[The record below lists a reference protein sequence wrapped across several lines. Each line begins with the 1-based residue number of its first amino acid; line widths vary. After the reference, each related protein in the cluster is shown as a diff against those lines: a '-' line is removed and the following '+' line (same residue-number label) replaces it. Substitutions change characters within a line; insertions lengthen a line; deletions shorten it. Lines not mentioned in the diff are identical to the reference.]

1 MKKYAI
7 GRNGNFNLDFDGN
20 LAVYRT
26 ENGCVYKRAFLD
38 SAILK
43 EKPIAYADEAFTL
56 DDAKIL
62 IRNKNK
68 LEII

>member
-7 GRNGNFNLDFDGN
+7 GRNGKFNIDYDGM

-26 ENGCVYKRAFLD
+26 ENGCVYKR
-38 SAILK
+38 SMNVGMQK
-43 EKPIAYADEAFTL
+43 EKLFAYADEAFSIDNERT
-56 DDAKIL
+56 L